1 MGVTRALPGHNP
13 IVGGG
18 AWIFR
23 HRHAEVGPHL
33 HALENEIDT
42 KTLLALHLPQVR
54 PHVVFLA
61 RALLGPLER
70 NAVVAGE
77 SLDPRLYSVVRW
89 RRTSLVMGPMPCTS
103 PKKCTMFSGRVSSG
117 KWPRMTIRSKHW
129 YTKVSRLPNNRVNS
143 SIGPFASVPL
153 SWHQE
158 LGTED
163 RWRSKRTSRTG
174 SRLRRRA
181 RAFIARC
188 QAGVQKFQR
197 FLGSCSSRFFNRAMS
212 MKGAESACPPR
223 PCCPKVGI

>member
-13 IVGGG
+13 IVGVG

-54 PHVVFLA
+54 PHV
-61 RALLGPLER
+61 
-70 NAVVAGE
+70 
-77 SLDPRLYSVVRW
+77 
-89 RRTSLVMGPMPCTS
+89 MGPMPCTS
-103 PKKCTMFSGRVSSG
+103 PKKCTMFSGRVSRG
-117 KWPRMTIRSKHW
+117 KWPRMTIWSKQW
-129 YTKVSRLPNNRVNS
+129 YTNVSRLPNNRVNS

-197 FLGSCSSRFFNRAMS
+197 FLGRVSFVNTHFRPALCRSLRNRRPRGLSQPDGTAYCSLVVMVA
-212 MKGAESACPPR
+212 
-223 PCCPKVGI
+223 V